1 VVGLRLRLGRQ
12 LVLFAAGVLAL
23 GVGLVLTV
31 RGVRSWPL
39 LCSGVV
45 LVCSVPARRVGRA
58 GAALRGRSDRGR
70 G

>member
-1 VVGLRLRLGRQ
+1 MGVRLRLGTQ
-12 LVLFAAGVLAL
+12 LRLFAAGVLAL
-23 GVGLVLTV
+23 VVGLVLPV
-31 RGVRSWPL
+31 RGVRGWPL

-58 GAALRGRSDRGR
+58 RAALRDRSDRGR

>member
-1 VVGLRLRLGRQ
+1 MGVRLRLGTQ
-12 LVLFAAGVLAL
+12 LRPFAAGVLAL

-31 RGVRSWPL
+31 RSVRGWPL

-58 GAALRGRSDRGR
+58 RAAFRYRSDRGR

>member
-1 VVGLRLRLGRQ
+1 MGLRLRLGRQ
-12 LVLFAAGVLAL
+12 LVRFAAGVLAL

-31 RGVRSWPL
+31 RSVRGWPL

-58 GAALRGRSDRGR
+58 RAALRDRSDRGR